1 MIPSE
6 PLNTSSALAPAEIN
20 PNKQCEQCKEAVG
33 GRSQATVQ
41 SLYYKQ
47 LLLSRFKIHFAAT
60 CKGIGKTKISRFERN
75 VAVSIC
81 SDLQNTG
88 KRTWG
93 AQSLQW
99 LQKTRTQENRF
110 KILENHMPCA
120 TSPYWSRGSLAQQRA
135 VSQGRKKKK
144 IHMKTN

>member
-1 MIPSE
+1 MLPAPRWLQRKLNPTSTANNAKK
-6 PLNTSSALAPAEIN
+6 PLEDVAS
-20 PNKQCEQCKEAVG
+20 
-33 GRSQATVQ
+33 ATVQ

>member
-1 MIPSE
+1 MILSE
-6 PLNTSSALAPAEIN
+6 PLTISSALASEEIN
-20 PNKQCEQCKEAVG
+20 PTISANEAKKPLEDVA
-33 GRSQATVQ
+33 SATVQ

-99 LQKTRTQENRF
+99 LQKTRP
-110 KILENHMPCA
+110 K
-120 TSPYWSRGSLAQQRA
+120 
-135 VSQGRKKKK
+135 
-144 IHMKTN
+144 